1 MWDFGITSIE
11 ASGRSA
17 KVVCAAG
24 WLRAALDMALGDDDA
39 LGLVSGDAGASAS
52 RDEPPKKKA
61 KNTQLRHWELPPG
74 QLLNPMGQSGVGKL
88 SAQTLWELLAKGG
101 EKSAFYCNLCS
112 EDHGSL

>member
-1 MWDFGITSIE
+1 M
-11 ASGRSA
+11 
-17 KVVCAAG
+17 VCAAG
-24 WLRAALDMALGDDDA
+24 RLRAALDMALGDDDA
-39 LGLVSGDAGASAS
+39 LGLGSGDVLPVSAS
-52 RDEPPKKKA
+52 KDEPPKKKA

-88 SAQTLWELLAKGG
+88 SAQTLWELLLKGG